1 MVVWI
6 VGSIA
11 ASGDDYVVGKMRI
24 IRDTIFIAAIV
35 IIIASA
41 ALNTTYYIFNLLPNK
56 NKLFS
61 RVASQL
67 LKQPVQIKQAEIAGY
82 WWEPVI
88 VLQDATIGRVHLRQ
102 IQISLDLIDMLIH
115 QKWETDQIA
124 FDHLQL
130 QVIQNAKNH
139 FSVLGIS
146 SHAIPISKK
155 NIFMQNI
162 LAWISSQPD
171 IIFSDTQF
179 EIIKNKNK
187 TFTLNNLNVL
197 IRNDDNQHI
206 ISASLILR
214 QKKSTM
220 ARFILHDTNNHATL
234 FFHGTHLILSQ
245 CTSFFSYFLGLKNMT
260 ALQGVVNIKLWATLF
275 NWKPQQVEGQ
285 FSANDLS
292 VDDMKM
298 GALSGEWNAGLVFYP
313 DKKTTFNLFANAIVN
328 GKPIHNMT
336 ASLSNAADH
345 ILSLHIQMPMTL
357 SSAFSFLDIKNIKAK
372 GDALCDFNM
381 QTPLLH
387 FKKMI
392 STVRLEFLN
401 DQIDLIPW
409 NIILSQLTGIAEWK
423 NETLIANNL
432 KADFFH
438 SPVFIS
444 IDGKNNYH
452 VTARGIVDP
461 QQLSNPLD
469 FQLLKQMHG
478 IIPFYTSFKVSNTE
492 LTDFPDMDI
501 SLGAFYFLNQY
512 WKNLTVNIIST
523 KAGTIV
529 KLHNDDISG
538 DVKWSNQKELPV
550 RAHFNYLFLQKPEE
564 NKITIAKIIKPSTIP
579 PLMITIDD
587 LRINHRDDGHLYF
600 VSEPISNGM
609 AIREFKISSPLLN
622 LSAKGYWISHHWQSK
637 TMLNGD
643 VSSNNLGQL
652 LEQRHLSSRLQNGK
666 FTSLFSLQWPN
677 SPQQFSVEHAT
688 GTVDL
693 KIEKGR
699 ILKLDSDTETNLN
712 IARIFNLVSMQTLS
726 HVLMFDNKSIAKKG
740 FPFDY
745 LQGNFNLKQGAL
757 YTNDI
762 EMDGSLA
769 KVEFTGK
776 ISLSNEKN
784 DLNMIVYPKVS
795 TSVMT
800 LVGMTGGPVVG
811 AAAWLAN
818 KIVSPIV
825 GHIMKMDY
833 RVSGTWNNPVIKRVN

>member
-1 MVVWI
+1 
-6 VGSIA
+6 
-11 ASGDDYVVGKMRI
+11 MRI
-24 IRDTIFIAAIV
+24 VRNIV
-35 IIIASA
+35 LTGAIIIIFASV
-41 ALNTTYYIFNLLPNK
+41 ALNITYYIFNLLPNK

-61 RVASQL
+61 NVVSQI

-82 WWEPVI
+82 WWEPII

-102 IQISLDLIDMLIH
+102 VQISLDLIDMLIH

-124 FDHLQL
+124 IDHLQL
-130 QVIQNAKNH
+130 QVMQNAKNH

-146 SHAIPISKK
+146 SNAISISKK
-155 NIFMQNI
+155 NKFMQNI
-162 LAWISSQPD
+162 IAWLSSEPD
-171 IIFSDTQF
+171 IIFSNTQI

-187 TFTLNNLNVL
+187 TYTFNNLNVL
-197 IRNDDNQHI
+197 IRNYYNRHVV
-206 ISASLILR
+206 SATLMLQ
-214 QKKSTM
+214 QKKSTI
-220 ARFILHDTNNHATL
+220 AQFIFRDINNHATL
-234 FFHGTHLILSQ
+234 FFHGDNIVLSQ
-245 CTSFFSYFLGLKNMT
+245 CTSFLSDFLALKNIT
-260 ALQGVVNIKLWATLF
+260 KIQGVANIKLWATLF
-275 NWKPQQVEGQ
+275 NWKPQQVKGQ
-285 FSANDLS
+285 FSISDLS
-292 VDDMKM
+292 VDDAKM
-298 GALSGEWNAGLVFYP
+298 GALSGEWNAALIYNS
-313 DKKTTFNLFANAIVN
+313 DKKTIFNLFANAVVN
-328 GKPIHNMT
+328 GKPINNIT
-336 ASLSNAADH
+336 ASLLNTADP

-357 SSAFSFLDIKNIKAK
+357 PAAFSFLDIKNIKAK
-372 GDALCDFNM
+372 GDVLCDFNM

-392 STVRLEFLN
+392 STVRLEFLK
-401 DQIDLIPW
+401 DKIE
-409 NIILSQLTGIAEWK
+409 LSKWDVVLSRLTGVAEWK
-423 NETLIANNL
+423 NEMLVANNL
-432 KADFFH
+432 KAELFH
-438 SPVFIS
+438 APIFIS
-444 IDGKNNYH
+444 IDGKKDYH
-452 VTARGIVDP
+452 VTVHGEIDP

-469 FQLLKQMHG
+469 FQILKQMHG
-478 IIPFYTSFKVSNTE
+478 IIPFYTSFHVTNTE
-492 LTDFPDMDI
+492 LNDFPDMDI
-501 SLGAFYFLNQY
+501 SLGSFYFFNQF
-512 WKNLTVNIIST
+512 WKNLKLNIATNKMGTTVQ
-523 KAGTIV
+523 
-529 KLHNDDISG
+529 LHNDNIAGDI
-538 DVKWSNQKELPV
+538 KWSDKKDMPV
-550 RAHFNYLFLQKPEE
+550 RASLHYLFLQTSEKHKEE
-564 NKITIAKIIKPSTIP
+564 MVKLINPKMIP
-579 PLMITIDD
+579 PLMITIND
-587 LRINHRDDGHLYF
+587 LKINNRDDGHLYF
-600 VSEPISNGM
+600 ASEPISNGM
-609 AIREFKISSPLLN
+609 AIRDFKINSPLLN

-643 VSSNNLGQL
+643 ISSSNLGQFL
-652 LEQRHLSSRLQNGK
+652 VQRHLSSRLQNGN
-666 FTSLFSLQWPN
+666 FTSTFSLEWPN
-677 SPQQFSVEHAT
+677 SPQQFSVDHAA

-693 KIEKGR
+693 KVEKGR
-699 ILKLDSDTETNLN
+699 ILKLDSDTESNLN